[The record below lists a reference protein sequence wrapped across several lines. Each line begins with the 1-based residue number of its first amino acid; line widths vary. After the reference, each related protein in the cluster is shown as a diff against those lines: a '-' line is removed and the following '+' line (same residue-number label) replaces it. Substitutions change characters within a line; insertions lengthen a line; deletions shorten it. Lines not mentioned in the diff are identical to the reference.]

1 MLAGA
6 GACTH
11 EDVAR
16 PLELRSRPVAFARD
30 GNTGDTRGRL
40 AYRGG
45 LELRSPDRDF
55 GGLSAILVS
64 TDGLRFVAVSDE
76 AHWVTGTLEYR
87 DGKLAG
93 ATGGLIAPLL
103 GLDGRPLE
111 GKHGDAE
118 GLASAN
124 GNDTTGDLFVS
135 FEGDHRV
142 WRYPFEADG
151 VLAVPTNVPI
161 PHDVTGAPRNGGLEG
176 ITDFSQGLMFG
187 VTERYRDA
195 AGEYRAWF
203 VSTTLPTT
211 PSTRNGG
218 AAEGSNGAAASDTT
232 ESRAVSLRAL
242 TPFAMTDVRR
252 LPDGDVL
259 TLERRY
265 SAARGVGA
273 QLRRIPR
280 AAMEAASGAT
290 AAPGGGMP
298 LDGEVVASFDAAYEI
313 DNMEGLAVRRAG
325 ASTIVYAVSDDN
337 FNRPVQRTLLLMY
350 ELLP

>member
-1 MLAGA
+1 
-6 GACTH
+6 
-11 EDVAR
+11 
-16 PLELRSRPVAFARD
+16 
-30 GNTGDTRGRL
+30 
-40 AYRGG
+40 
-45 LELRSPDRDF
+45 
-55 GGLSAILVS
+55 
-64 TDGLRFVAVSDE
+64 VAVSDE

-87 DGKLAG
+87 DGKLSG

-111 GKHGDAE
+111 GKTGDAE

-151 VLAVPTNVPI
+151 VLAVPTGVPI
-161 PHDVTGAPRNGGLEG
+161 PHDVVGAPRNGGLEG
-176 ITDFSQGLMFG
+176 ITDFSPGLLFG

-211 PSTRNGG
+211 PSTRNGSG
-218 AAEGSNGAAASDTT
+218 GSSGGDAAADAA

-242 TPFAMTDVRR
+242 APFAMTDVRR

-280 AAMEAASGAT
+280 AAMEAAAGSAT
-290 AAPGGGMP
+290 SAGMP
-298 LDGEVVASFDAAYEI
+298 LDGEIVASFDGSYEI

-350 ELLP
+350 EMLP